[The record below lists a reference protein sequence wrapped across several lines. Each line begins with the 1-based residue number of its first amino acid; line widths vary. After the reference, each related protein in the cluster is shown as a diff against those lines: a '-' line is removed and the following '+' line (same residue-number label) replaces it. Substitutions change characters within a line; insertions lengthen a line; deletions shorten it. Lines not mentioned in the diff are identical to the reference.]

1 VCPMCAPRLQP
12 RRVCC
17 CTMHVNHARL
27 TLNQM
32 DAMPSQREGQ
42 LDDDADY
49 QSAYQSVRSTP
60 HMQAHLRPLPA
71 LKAGKSRHPTVDG
84 MEEVRVGSFDLV
96 GALPRPGV
104 IWNCRAGL

>member
-1 VCPMCAPRLQP
+1 
-12 RRVCC
+12 
-17 CTMHVNHARL
+17 MHLVHVL
-27 TLNQM
+27 
-32 DAMPSQREGQ
+32 DAGGPSLPGQEERSQREGQ

-84 MEEVRVGSFDLV
+84 MEEVRGSSPLSSTAKMLV
-96 GALPRPGV
+96 SAYLILRDT
-104 IWNCRAGL
+104 